1 MVSFTS
7 LFFFK
12 SLLSLLNIASVFC
25 FLFLFFFSGRKVC
38 GILGLPGGSDS
49 KESACNAGDPGL
61 IPGSGRP
68 PGEGKG
74 YPLQYS
80 CLENPMDR
88 GAWRLQS
95 AGLHRVGRDWATNI
109 FTFTLCGLLTPCP
122 GAEPAPLALEGE
134 GKNPWTVGEGP
145 TSLFLQ
151 SLISCLP
158 TGTQTP

>member
-12 SLLSLLNIASVFC
+12 SLLSLLNIASVLC

-88 GAWRLQS
+88 GAWQ
-95 AGLHRVGRDWATNI
+95 ATVHVV
-109 FTFTLCGLLTPCP
+109 TKQLDTTEQLGHHHQGQL
-122 GAEPAPLALEGE
+122 
-134 GKNPWTVGEGP
+134 
-145 TSLFLQ
+145 
-151 SLISCLP
+151 
-158 TGTQTP
+158 

>member
-1 MVSFTS
+1 MQD
-7 LFFFK
+7 L
-12 SLLSLLNIASVFC
+12 
-25 FLFLFFFSGRKVC
+25 
-38 GILGLPGGSDS
+38 
-49 KESACNAGDPGL
+49 GL
-61 IPGSGRP
+61 IPGLGRF